1 MAILVSPHNEQ
12 EEKVLR
18 AFLDSMEYE
27 YSEEEDLDI
36 PAPPGAKRQT
46 IEEYNE
52 ELEKA
57 VAEVE
62 SGNFITHEE
71 TIKQINSWRKK

>member
-1 MAILVSPHNEQ
+1 MAILVSTKNEK
-12 EEKVLR
+12 EEKILR
-18 AFLDSMEYE
+18 AFLDSLEYD

-62 SGNFITHEE
+62 SGEFIRHEDA
-71 TIKQINSWRKK
+71 IKEMKKWRKK